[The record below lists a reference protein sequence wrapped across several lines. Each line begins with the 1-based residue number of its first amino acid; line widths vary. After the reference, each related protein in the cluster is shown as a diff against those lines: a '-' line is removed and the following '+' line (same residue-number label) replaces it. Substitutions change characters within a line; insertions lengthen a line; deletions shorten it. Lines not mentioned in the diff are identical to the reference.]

1 MIRLPSRQIH
11 SPCTYHEWCGLNN
24 SFPFLFVG
32 RLYGPVPT
40 CSTKPTVFLKS
51 YTFIFFR
58 NITVLSHIFP
68 IFPLLQLTPHPRSSQ
83 AELPNYGKCHELPG
97 NTDVITTITIY
108 LKDCADNRTLN
119 NLILMLPY
127 TSYTSLLHMEI
138 ILNHLQD
145 LTDHPMAMII
155 SYIKATN
162 ALFWQLFPLLIFEPI
177 ITAGI
182 QKNLMSDLLRSIKD
196 ATSTFFITKYQ
207 AF

>member
-1 MIRLPSRQIH
+1 MSLPRVVRPQECVLLPLRRPSLR
-11 SPCTYHEWCGLNN
+11 TWTN
-24 SFPFLFVG
+24 LFHQTHCLPQV
-32 RLYGPVPT
+32 LHLQ
-40 CSTKPTVFLKS
+40 VF
-51 YTFIFFR
+51 R
-58 NITVLSHIFP
+58 DITVLSQSCNIFN
-68 IFPLLQLTPHPRSSQ
+68 LQRLPPHPRSSQ

-162 ALFWQLFPLLIFEPI
+162 ALF
-177 ITAGI
+177 
-182 QKNLMSDLLRSIKD
+182 
-196 ATSTFFITKYQ
+196 
-207 AF
+207 